1 MKAIIFTLG
10 ALAIMSTGCRSV
22 EKMIDQ
28 GDFETALLKS
38 ARKISGQDQIKR
50 RYVLAIEEAF
60 RKSTASDM
68 AVIEKLYDSDR
79 AEDWHKVIRQITRIE
94 TRQNLITPFLPMRSS
109 DGYQAVF
116 SFVRSSDL
124 LKNAKARFLELT
136 YRDASRM
143 LEKAR
148 LGDKAE
154 ARNVYHTFARLWE
167 YSQEYL
173 DARNLQEEAA
183 SLGVSHVAVRF
194 ENVTGRPIPESLL
207 DEVLNL
213 NLRDEKWVHY
223 HDRDEIAVPDRE
235 ITVVI
240 NALNISPER
249 IEEHNYVDSKEI
261 QDGFEYVLD
270 QHGNVAK
277 DSLGNDIKQPRFQKI
292 AARVIEGRQVKTAQ
306 AAGYIHNQNLVNGHL
321 EKVPFQSE
329 IVFEHFYA
337 TFRGDRRA
345 LSPESKRFLGITP
358 APFPDDQQMVFDL
371 IHTLSPIIRDKVK
384 NLKLLV

>member
-116 SFVRSSDL
+116 SFVRTDDL
-124 LKNAKARFLELT
+124 LKTAKARFLELT

-148 LGDKAE
+148 MGHKAE
-154 ARNVYHTFARLWE
+154 
-167 YSQEYL
+167 
-173 DARNLQEEAA
+173 
-183 SLGVSHVAVRF
+183 
-194 ENVTGRPIPESLL
+194 
-207 DEVLNL
+207 
-213 NLRDEKWVHY
+213 
-223 HDRDEIAVPDRE
+223 
-235 ITVVI
+235 
-240 NALNISPER
+240 
-249 IEEHNYVDSKEI
+249 
-261 QDGFEYVLD
+261 
-270 QHGNVAK
+270 
-277 DSLGNDIKQPRFQKI
+277 
-292 AARVIEGRQVKTAQ
+292 
-306 AAGYIHNQNLVNGHL
+306 
-321 EKVPFQSE
+321 
-329 IVFEHFYA
+329 
-337 TFRGDRRA
+337 
-345 LSPESKRFLGITP
+345 
-358 APFPDDQQMVFDL
+358 
-371 IHTLSPIIRDKVK
+371 
-384 NLKLLV
+384 